1 MIKVL
6 KVYRYQSSNRLLAFG
21 LDSGYVLP
29 LNNDLTFSEKR
40 PYRVRPSTELEQTPY
55 RIEVEIVK
63 DTYRIVRTWN
73 QNHLPPKSVAPNAPL
88 EHRMDISPSQY
99 FSRSEK
105 QYTNPSDGHP
115 LGVLL
120 CFSSFFLC
128 SMTDYWG
135 WWPPLLA
142 LATGILIAWYT
153 IKPGDAS
160 KILEIQEAKERLRQE
175 AKRKL
180 AQAMLDVSAWASLD
194 GIGFERAV
202 AVIYRE
208 QSFEVE
214 FTPRTNDQGV
224 DLILRKD
231 GVVSIVQC
239 KAHTKNVGVS
249 AVRELVGVRASWP
262 NSTEAILATL
272 YDFSGAAKAFAAE
285 HNIKLF
291 SVSREY
297 LKTEYRPGR

>member
-1 MIKVL
+1 M
-6 KVYRYQSSNRLLAFG
+6 
-21 LDSGYVLP
+21 LP

-40 PYRVRPSTELEQTPY
+40 PHRVRPSTELEQTPY

-63 DTYRIVRTWN
+63 GTYRIVRTWN
-73 QNHLPPKSVAPNAPL
+73 ENHLSPKSVDPNAPL
-88 EHRMDISPSQY
+88 EHRMDISPSQH
-99 FSRSEK
+99 FSRTERE
-105 QYTNPSDGHP
+105 YTNPSDGHP
-115 LGVLL
+115 LGYLL
-120 CFSSFFLC
+120 TFGSFFLC
-128 SMTDYWG
+128 ALTDYWG
-135 WWPPLLA
+135 WWPPLMTLA
-142 LATGILIAWYT
+142 AGILIIWHT
-153 IKPGDAS
+153 TRSGDAS
-160 KILEIQEAKERLRQE
+160 KILEVEAAKERLRQE
-175 AKRKL
+175 AELKL

-202 AVIYRE
+202 AIIYRE

-262 NSTEAILATL
+262 DSTEAILATL

-291 SVSREY
+291 SVAREY
-297 LKTEYRPGR
+297 LKSDYRPGR

>member
-6 KVYRYQSSNRLLAFG
+6 RVYRYKSSNRLLALG
-21 LDSGYVLP
+21 LASGYVLP
-29 LNNDLTFSEKR
+29 LSNDLTFSEKR
-40 PYRVRPSTELEQTPY
+40 PHRVRPSTELEQTPY

-73 QNHLPPKSVAPNAPL
+73 QDHLLTKSVAPNAPL
-88 EHRMDISPSQY
+88 EHRIDISPSQH
-99 FSRSEK
+99 FSRDER

-115 LGVLL
+115 LGFLL
-120 CFSSFFLC
+120 IFGSFFLC
-128 SMTDYWG
+128 FLTDYWG
-135 WWPPLLA
+135 WWPPLMTLV
-142 LATGILIAWYT
+142 TGILITWLT

-160 KILEIQEAKERLRQE
+160 KILEVKEAKNRLRQE
-175 AKRKL
+175 AQGKL
-180 AQAMLDVSAWASLD
+180 AQAMLDFGAWASLD

-239 KAHTKNVGVS
+239 KAHKKNVGVG

-262 NSTEAILATL
+262 SSTEAILATL

-285 HNIKLF
+285 HNIKLY
-291 SVSREY
+291 SVAREY
-297 LKTEYRPGR
+297 LKTDYRP

>member
-6 KVYRYQSSNRLLAFG
+6 RVYRYQSSNRLLAFG

-29 LNNDLTFSEKR
+29 LNNDLTFSGKR
-40 PYRVRPSTELEQTPY
+40 PHRIRPSTKLEQTPY
-55 RIEVEIVK
+55 RIEVESVK
-63 DTYRIVRTWN
+63 DTYQIVRTWN
-73 QNHLPPKSVAPNAPL
+73 EDHLPPKSVDPNASL
-88 EHRMDISPSQY
+88 EHRMDISPSQH
-99 FSRSEK
+99 FSRSERE
-105 QYTNPSDGHP
+105 YTNPCDGHP
-115 LGVLL
+115 LGYLL
-120 CFSSFFLC
+120 IFGSFFLC
-128 SMTDYWG
+128 SLTDYWG
-135 WWPPLLA
+135 YWPPLMTLA
-142 LATGILIAWYT
+142 AGIFITLHT
-153 IKPGDAS
+153 IRPGDAS
-160 KILEIQEAKERLRQE
+160 KILEVESAKERLRQE
-175 AKRKL
+175 AQHKL
-180 AQAMLDVSAWASLD
+180 TEAMLDVRAWASLD

-208 QSFEVE
+208 RSFEVE

-224 DLILRKD
+224 DLILRKN

-239 KAHTKNVGVS
+239 KAYTKNVGVS

-291 SVSREY
+291 SVAREY
-297 LKTEYRPGR
+297 LKTDYRP